1 MPMVD
6 EADAPPECT
15 ELNIK
20 KMTPTK
26 LRATPPAFLMV
37 MGSPRKKN
45 AKIIV
50 KIGPRVDMMA
60 VSMEVAM
67 VIAIKKV
74 S

>member
-1 MPMVD
+1 MGDV
-6 EADAPPECT
+6 AAAPPECT
-15 ELNIK
+15 ELNIRK
-20 KMTPTK
+20 ITPAK
-26 LRATPPAFLMV
+26 LKATPPAFLKV

-45 AKIIV
+45 AKTIV